1 MAELKPFYRQVQAH
15 YDLSNE
21 FYALFLDPSLTYSC
35 AFFEHE
41 GMSLAAAQQAKIDL
55 SLGKC
60 ALQPGDLLLDIGC
73 GWGATIER
81 AVTKYGA
88 RAIGLTLSQ
97 AQFEHACERL
107 RPLGERVEVRL
118 QGWEEFDEPVDRIVS
133 IGALEHFR
141 EVRYAAFFEKCFRVL
156 PPHAPLMV
164 HAIVYPEDDL
174 FQQAGLKLTLEDAQ
188 FLKFIA
194 RTIFPGGQLR
204 HASVICRYAED
215 AGFRVTRLQ
224 SLQPHYARTLDCWAE
239 RLEANRARALE
250 IVPQSVYDDYHRY
263 LTGCGHYYRK
273 RFVDVVQMSFAKP

>member
-1 MAELKPFYRQVQAH
+1 MAKLKPFYQQVQAH
-15 YDLSNE
+15 YDLSND

-35 AFFEHE
+35 AYFEHE
-41 GMSLAAAQQAKIDL
+41 GMSLAEAQQAKIDL

-60 ALQPGDLLLDIGC
+60 ELRPGDLLLDIGC

-81 AVTKYGA
+81 AVTKFGA

-97 AQFEHACERL
+97 AQREYAAARL
-107 RPLGERVEVRL
+107 GHLGDRVEIRL

-141 EVRYAAFFEKCFRVL
+141 EERYAPFFEKCFRVL
-156 PPHAPLMV
+156 PPHAPMMV
-164 HAIVYPEDDL
+164 HAIVYPEEEL
-174 FQQAGLKLTLEDAQ
+174 FQQAGLKLTLEDAH

-194 RTIFPGGQLR
+194 HTIFPGGQLR
-204 HASVICRYAED
+204 HASVVGRYAEA
-215 AGFRVTRLQ
+215 AGFRVTRVQ
-224 SLQPHYARTLDCWAE
+224 SLQPHYARTLDLWAE

-250 IVPQSVYDDYHRY
+250 LVPQNVYDDYHRY
-263 LTGCGHYYRK
+263 LTGCGNYYRK